1 MTTKVKIVGVA
12 GTATIEVEDGHTAR
26 DVLIGAAEQFGLPTP
41 EKTVEKLS
49 AVADGQTVGLD
60 EPLPAE
66 TSEVAGA
73 PQVRLG

>member
-12 GTATIEVEDGHTAR
+12 GTATIEVADGHTAR
-26 DVLIGAAEQFGLPTP
+26 QLLIEAAKQFDLPTP
-41 EKTVEKLS
+41 EDTVKKLS